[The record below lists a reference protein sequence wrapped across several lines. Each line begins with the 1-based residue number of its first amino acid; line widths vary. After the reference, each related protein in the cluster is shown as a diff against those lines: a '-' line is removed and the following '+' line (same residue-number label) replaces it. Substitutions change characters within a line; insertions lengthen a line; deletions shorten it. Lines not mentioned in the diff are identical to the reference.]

1 MRGDVPDES
10 IAAAKAVNGAT
21 STSPN
26 DPTSVFTISAETSV
40 ELRKTDGGVPCA
52 ANTINSVR

>member
-1 MRGDVPDES
+1 MPEES

-26 DPTSVFTISAETSV
+26 EPTSVFTISAETSV